1 MLPPLIGGHRLVLV
15 QDRTHRCHCNSDA
28 VKVTGKRV
36 IGAADRSPLGS
47 RLTFQGWQTPGAW
60 LYDAWWTRLDRE
72 TGGVL

>member
-1 MLPPLIGGHRLVLV
+1 MPLQYRHVTLREFP
-15 QDRTHRCHCNSDA
+15 RFPWDA

-60 LYDAWWTRLDRE
+60 LYDAWWIRLDRE
-72 TGGVL
+72 TGGVP